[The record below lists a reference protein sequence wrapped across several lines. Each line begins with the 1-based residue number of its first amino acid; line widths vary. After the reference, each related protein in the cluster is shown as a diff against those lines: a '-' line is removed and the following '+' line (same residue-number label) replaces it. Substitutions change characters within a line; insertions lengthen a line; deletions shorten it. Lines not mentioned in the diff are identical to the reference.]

1 MYSPIVFS
9 PLGNFAG
16 SFGRLPWLSRD
27 AADQQSSR
35 VSVLYP
41 AASRPLLTIASAVC
55 RTRDSS
61 RPLHANAFQ
70 LFHPM
75 VGGVALVASLII
87 PGVVRPGT
95 KPGIAPWPG
104 GVRSC
109 KERGKIVS
117 PTMPMAKQRTKA
129 DL

>member
-1 MYSPIVFS
+1 MYSPIVFI

-16 SFGRLPWLSRD
+16 SFVRLPLLSRD
-27 AADQQSSR
+27 TADQQSSK

-75 VGGVALVASLII
+75 VGRVALGGSLII
-87 PGVVRPGT
+87 HVVRPGT
-95 KPGIAPWPG
+95 KPGTAPPW
-104 GVRSC
+104 
-109 KERGKIVS
+109 
-117 PTMPMAKQRTKA
+117 
-129 DL
+129 